1 MTVPW
6 KDADKTLYHRSGVYS
21 RGRANAY
28 IDLDPTD
35 ERKYNLH
42 HLYPAMVGVC
52 LGLQLVVYVM
62 MYRIMRVGGLVFRP
76 DEDDKMD
83 AYRRIHGLGSSP
95 DGHKKGM
102 ASRETPPSWPLSSL
116 DRSRHNSQA
125 TDDDA
130 FLLPGP
136 AMSLQSAPAYM
147 RHSSQAH
154 TEYPP
159 SDASSYRGVQSNK
172 AEFGYG
178 ASPEWRGSD
187 QPLLGSSALPLPGPR
202 GSL

>member
-1 MTVPW
+1 MVVLW
-6 KDADKTLYHRSGVYS
+6 KDTDTSPRYRSGVYS

-62 MYRIMRVGGLVFRP
+62 MYRIMRVGGRVFRP

-95 DGHKKGM
+95 DGRQNGM
-102 ASRETPPSWPLSSL
+102 ASRGTPPSWPLSSL

-125 TDDDA
+125 TDDGA

-136 AMSLQSAPAYM
+136 AISLQSSPAYM
-147 RHSSQAH
+147 RHSPQVH

-159 SDASSYRGVQSNK
+159 SDASSYRGAQSN
-172 AEFGYG
+172 ADFGYG
-178 ASPEWRGSD
+178 ASPEWRGPD
-187 QPLLGSSALPLPGPR
+187 QPLLGSSALPLSGPR
-202 GSL
+202 GSM